1 MVSPVQ
7 GYWQLVLEFLA
18 SLIERE
24 TDWLAPAIFVLLIV
38 AALGFFLEGSVVAPA
53 SYSILAQ
60 QCSYPTRAAGAPWG
74 GVSDRERSMSE
85 AIYLCP
91 HKRFQ
96 AFSDVSV
103 PFWRIMTSH
112 RIRL

>member
-24 TDWLAPAIFVLLIV
+24 TDWLAPAFFVLLIV

-60 QCSYPTRAAGAPWG
+60 QCSYPTRAASALL
-74 GVSDRERSMSE
+74 GVSRMGNDQCLR
-85 AIYLCP
+85 
-91 HKRFQ
+91 RFIC
-96 AFSDVSV
+96 A
-103 PFWRIMTSH
+103 RTSGSRH
-112 RIRL
+112 LAM